1 MIEEEFLAIAGKRYE
16 DIEAL
21 HDRMSFCDFEVGHQC
36 PV

>member
-1 MIEEEFLAIAGKRYE
+1 MSEEGFLAIAGKRYE

-21 HDRMSFCDFEVGHQC
+21 HDRIIFCDFEVGYQC